1 MGLSVPLTIWQ
12 QFTDK
17 VFENI
22 SKWEMYKAIMDD
34 AMILSTHKQHFEIL
48 AYLFQALITFG

>member
-1 MGLSVPLTIWQ
+1 MYFNLKLGMGVRISPAMLQ

-22 SKWEMYKAIMDD
+22 SNRERYKIIMDD
-34 AMILSTHKQHFEIL
+34 AMIFST
-48 AYLFQALITFG
+48 